1 VLTGF
6 SAVFW
11 LLELVVALSTNIIV
25 SQFIN
30 RPLLPAFFLPVG
42 NIIMFLVTIK
52 AAVITSIK
60 RGITWR
66 GTFYSKQTLKKGRR
80 LTF

>member
-1 VLTGF
+1 LADTAISVFLKALVAFLTH
-6 SAVFW
+6 
-11 LLELVVALSTNIIV
+11 IIV
-25 SQFIN
+25 SRFIN
-30 RPLLPAFFLPVG
+30 RPLLPAFFLPLG
-42 NIIMFLVTIK
+42 NIIVFLVTIK
-52 AAVITSIK
+52 IAVITSLK